1 MLLQHISTLMTVVV
15 PVMEAGKMLNSCKH
29 LISPSP
35 QIPLLPESLGKL
47 LIKMP
52 ASTKTLPVHATSQS
66 VEMVLFNLNL
76 TIR

>member
-1 MLLQHISTLMTVVV
+1 MPLQVVSAMAV
-15 PVMEAGKMLNSCKH
+15 AAHVMEDGKMLNSCKH